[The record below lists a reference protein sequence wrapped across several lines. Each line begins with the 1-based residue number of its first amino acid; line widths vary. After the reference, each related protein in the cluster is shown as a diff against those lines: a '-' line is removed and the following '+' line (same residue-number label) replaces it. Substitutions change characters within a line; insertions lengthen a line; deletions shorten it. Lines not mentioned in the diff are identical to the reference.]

1 MYIYFKIYIRNRI
14 RKIKTI
20 YHIIIIFNF
29 EEKETFITD
38 IRRIFNV
45 EQNIIILKSYFTIIL
60 F

>member
-14 RKIKTI
+14 RKIKQYT
-20 YHIIIIFNF
+20 IIIIFNF

-45 EQNIIILKSYFTIIL
+45 
-60 F
+60 